1 MYIHSSANNE
11 SFLQKDRMT
20 KDILREVVML
30 LKMLNRIM
38 LARGRVRAKACCP
51 SHSAIESPLYPTYV
65 SLCYVQQK
73 LKEVSNTSY
82 LTT

>member
-1 MYIHSSANNE
+1 MYIHCSANNK

-38 LARGRVRAKACCP
+38 LARGRVRAKACCS
-51 SHSAIESPLYPTYV
+51 SHSAIESPLYPTDV
-65 SLCYVQQK
+65 SLCCVQQK
-73 LKEVSNTSY
+73 LKEVSNTS
-82 LTT
+82 